1 MEGGP
6 GVDEVV
12 VVVRVLAAAAAA
24 AAAVVGYP
32 RERQIGESRLHPSPS
47 RLALHVVLVAR
58 LVAAVAGQ
66 VGY

>member
-6 GVDEVV
+6 GVDGVV
-12 VVVRVLAAAAAA
+12 VVVRVL
-24 AAAVVGYP
+24 AAVVGYP
-32 RERQIGESRLHPSPS
+32 RERQIGESRLRPSPS
-47 RLALHVVLVAR
+47 RLALPVVLVAR